1 MGLTVK
7 VGTDDGYSRSTWAV
21 GSAVGLS
28 SADGGE
34 KTGLWMED
42 QPARVLVFL
51 DMVGG
56 G

>member
-21 GSAVGLS
+21 GSAVVGLL
-28 SADGGE
+28 SANGGE

-42 QPARVLVFL
+42 EPARALVFL
-51 DMVGG
+51 DMVG
-56 G
+56 